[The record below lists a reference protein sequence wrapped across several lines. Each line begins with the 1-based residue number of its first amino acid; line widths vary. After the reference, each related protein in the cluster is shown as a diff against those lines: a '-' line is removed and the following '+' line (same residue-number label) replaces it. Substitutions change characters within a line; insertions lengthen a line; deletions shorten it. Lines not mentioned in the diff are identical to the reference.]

1 MNNVVNVSL
10 NVPQSDVNFLNKLVE
25 KMGWGMTQSQVTVSS
40 PKDKVELAK
49 RLYGC
54 IQLPE
59 DFDYKEELTV
69 ALTDCPLSKIVVGIN

>member
-25 KMGWGMTQSQVTVSS
+25 KMGWGMTQSQATASS
-40 PKDKVELAK
+40 PKEKVELAK

-59 DFDYKEELTV
+59 DFDYKEELHHLGLSEV
-69 ALTDCPLSKIVVGIN
+69 AVSVFVN